1 MVPQEI
7 KFLFLNCAGH
17 KSDDNVAEGNQAV
30 KRFGCTEKR
39 ANTKKCGVLTGTPAW
54 PPCPR
59 SARERSQA
67 MIYPVK
73 YRYVT
78 FQLFS

>member
-17 KSDDNVAEGNQAV
+17 KSDDKA
-30 KRFGCTEKR
+30 KRFRCTEKR